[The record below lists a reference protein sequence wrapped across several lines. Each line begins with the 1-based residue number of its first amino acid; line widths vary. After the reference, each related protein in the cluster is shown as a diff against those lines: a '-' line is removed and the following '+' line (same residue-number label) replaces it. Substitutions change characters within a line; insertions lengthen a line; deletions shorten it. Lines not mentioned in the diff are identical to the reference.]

1 MAHTLFVPL
10 MLTLGAGLAT
20 GIGSTIALFAHR
32 TNKRLLSFSLGLSGG
47 VMIYVSFVE
56 LFQQAREAI
65 GAIYGPQT
73 GMGITT
79 LAFFGGVLLIG
90 VIDRLVPSVE
100 NPHEAHSVEEM
111 DHQPRNPKLMRM
123 GVMTALAI
131 GIHNFP
137 EGIATFT
144 SAVDNMALGVAI
156 AAAIAIHNIPEG
168 IAVSVPIYAATGNR
182 SRAFWLSFLS
192 GLSEPL
198 GAIAAYFILMP
209 FMTPMLLNC
218 TFAAVAGIMVFISLD
233 ELLPA
238 AQQYGQHHTS
248 IIGVI
253 IGMAIMAISLILL
266 M

>member
-100 NPHEAHSVEEM
+100 NPHEAHMIEELEKKFQN
-111 DHQPRNPKLMRM
+111 DILNN
-123 GVMTALAI
+123 
-131 GIHNFP
+131 IHHLYRIVLNHLQTYKSLNHYNIHFP
-137 EGIATFT
+137 
-144 SAVDNMALGVAI
+144 
-156 AAAIAIHNIPEG
+156 
-168 IAVSVPIYAATGNR
+168 
-182 SRAFWLSFLS
+182 
-192 GLSEPL
+192 
-198 GAIAAYFILMP
+198 
-209 FMTPMLLNC
+209 
-218 TFAAVAGIMVFISLD
+218 
-233 ELLPA
+233 
-238 AQQYGQHHTS
+238 
-248 IIGVI
+248 
-253 IGMAIMAISLILL
+253 
-266 M
+266 

>member
-100 NPHEAHSVEEM
+100 NPHEAHMIEELEKK
-111 DHQPRNPKLMRM
+111 PKNAKLMRM
-123 GVMTALAI
+123 GLMTAL
-131 GIHNFP
+131 
-137 EGIATFT
+137 
-144 SAVDNMALGVAI
+144 
-156 AAAIAIHNIPEG
+156 AIAIHNIPEG
-168 IAVSVPIYAATGNR
+168 IAVSIPVFYATGDR
-182 SRAFWLSFLS
+182 MKAFRYSLLS
-192 GLSEPL
+192 GLAEPV
-198 GAIAAYFILMP
+198 GALLAYFILMP
-209 FMTPMLLNC
+209 FMSPVMMGCIL
-218 TFAAVAGIMVFISLD
+218 AGVAGIMVFISID

-238 AQQYGQHHTS
+238 AREYGEAHIS
-248 IIGVI
+248 IYGVMS
-253 IGMAIMAISLILL
+253 GMAIMALSLILL
-266 M
+266 G